1 MQKTDDSSLAVNDH
15 LKEGNWLKLAEYAS
29 VAGSALG
36 TLAAAFSGQIIY
48 AATPLTVALSLNLV
62 NRQRFE
68 EQIRESNK
76 SAIADVHTVVESI
89 HRQVHGLPENSEDS
103 QDFDEILSD
112 LQQKLHILEHSIL
125 GEQDWETI
133 NVRFLLLDEK
143 LNNVKNSIIFST
155 TSGDSD
161 LNLDTVRNSVN
172 PSPSLTNQIAP
183 NFTDLETQI
192 HHLQAQ
198 ICQLQDQNRDIVK
211 PHLQRLIRA
220 VKQLQET

>member
-29 VAGSALG
+29 VASSALG
-36 TLAAAFSGQIIY
+36 TLAAVFSGQIIY
-48 AATPLTVALSLNLV
+48 AAAPLTVALSLNLV

-68 EQIRESNK
+68 EQMRESNK

-89 HRQVHGLPENSEDS
+89 HRQVHGLPENPDDS
-103 QDFDEILSD
+103 QDLDEILSD
-112 LQQKLHILEHSIL
+112 LQQKLHVLEHSIL

-143 LNNVKNSIIFST
+143 LNNVKNSIISLT
-155 TSGDSD
+155 NSDESD
-161 LNLDTVRNSVN
+161 LNLDTVKNSIN
-172 PSPSLTNQIAP
+172 QSPTLTNQIVP
-183 NFTDLETQI
+183 NFTDLASQI
-192 HHLQAQ
+192 HHLQEQ
-198 ICQLQDQNRDIVK
+198 ICQLQDQNREIVK

>member
-1 MQKTDDSSLAVNDH
+1 MQKTDDSSLAVNDN

-36 TLAAAFSGQIIY
+36 TLAAVFSGQIIY
-48 AATPLTVALSLNLV
+48 AAAPLTVALSLNLV

-68 EQIRESNK
+68 EQIRENAK

-89 HRQVHGLPENSEDS
+89 HREVHGLPENPQDS
-103 QDFDEILSD
+103 QDLSEILSD
-112 LQQKLHILEHSIL
+112 LQQKLHVIEHSIL

-143 LNNVKNSIIFST
+143 LNNVKNSIISLT
-155 TSGDSD
+155 NSGNTD
-161 LNLDTVRNSVN
+161 LNLDTVSTSVN
-172 PSPSLTNQIAP
+172 QSPTLTNQVAP
-183 NFTDLETQI
+183 NFTELETQI
-192 HHLQAQ
+192 HHLQEQ
-198 ICQLQDQNRDIVK
+198 ICQLQEQNREIVK

>member
-15 LKEGNWLKLAEYAS
+15 LQEGNWLKLAEYAS

-36 TLAAAFSGQIIY
+36 TLAAVFSGQILY
-48 AATPLTVALSLNLV
+48 AAAPLTVALSLNLV

-68 EQIRESNK
+68 EQIREGNK

-89 HRQVHGLPENSEDS
+89 HREVHRLPENPEDS
-103 QDFDEILSD
+103 QNLNEILSD
-112 LQQKLHILEHSIL
+112 LQQKLHVLEHSIL

-155 TSGDSD
+155 PSGDSD